1 MRRAWLLI
9 IQHRDPDRRTAIFET
24 ISRCVGEAAPEN
36 SRLMSELLK

>member
-9 IQHRDPDRRTAIFET
+9 ILFAIFET
-24 ISRCVGEAAPEN
+24 ISRCVGEAAHEN